1 MVGRVDGC
9 RHPGAQSPGIESRR
23 LLQVRHRYGDV
34 IEPSYHCR
42 SSLPPGGAPEAA
54 PDSSRSDPDE
64 MDLDQRLLATLGP
77 DRAAHGQPRRL
88 ADRIVVPTTPLG
100 QGLPPLLRRLP
111 QLAAGRTGPPPNPPS

>member
-64 MDLDQRLLATLGP
+64 MDLAQRLLAALGP
-77 DRAAHGQPRRL
+77 DRAAHAQTRPL
-88 ADRIVVPTTPLG
+88 PDTTDVPT
-100 QGLPPLLRRLP
+100 PPLRP
-111 QLAAGRTGPPPNPPS
+111 AAPPTLTPP